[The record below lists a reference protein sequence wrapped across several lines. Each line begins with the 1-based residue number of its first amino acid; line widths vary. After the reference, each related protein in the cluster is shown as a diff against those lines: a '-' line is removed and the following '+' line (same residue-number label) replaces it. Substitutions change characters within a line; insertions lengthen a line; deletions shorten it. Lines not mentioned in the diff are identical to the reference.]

1 MFTHVLTPVDGS
13 ELSIGAAR
21 RAMDFA
27 ELCEAELTI
36 LMVSPTY
43 RQLSDEGFV
52 APTVNE
58 IRRRWKERMTE
69 RATKVLGKLASE
81 ASGAGVKCKVVH
93 VFADAPYKAI
103 IDTAKKN
110 GCNVVVMG
118 SHGHGGVKQF
128 MLGSETMRVLSHS
141 KIPVLVYR

>member
-1 MFTHVLTPVDGS
+1 MFTHVLAPVDGS

-21 RAMDFA
+21 RAIDFA
-27 ELCEAELTI
+27 ELCEAKLTI

-43 RQLSDEGFV
+43 KQLTDEGFV

-58 IRRRWKERMTE
+58 IRRRWKEQMAE
-69 RATKVLGKLASE
+69 RANKVLGKLASE

-93 VFADAPYKAI
+93 VFDDAPYEAI

-110 GCNVVVMG
+110 QCNVIVMG

-128 MLGSETMRVLSHS
+128 ILGSQTARVLSHS